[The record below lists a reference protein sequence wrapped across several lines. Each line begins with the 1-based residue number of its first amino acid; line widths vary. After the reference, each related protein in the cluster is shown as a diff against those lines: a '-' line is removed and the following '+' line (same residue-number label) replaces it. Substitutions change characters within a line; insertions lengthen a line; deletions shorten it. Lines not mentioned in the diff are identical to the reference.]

1 MTRLNVVTAPKTTT
15 FQMRMNPEIKS
26 EAERIYAE
34 YGMSMT
40 DVFNMVLQ
48 RTIIEE
54 TIPLNFPADAR
65 DAERQLAMKLL
76 ADEVERRMATADDP
90 NHTMSQADVL
100 RKFGIE

>member
-1 MTRLNVVTAPKTTT
+1 MARMNVVTAPKTTT

-48 RTIIEE
+48 RTIVEE
-54 TIPLNFPADAR
+54 TIPLDFHADAR
-65 DAERQLAMKLL
+65 EAERQLAMKLL
-76 ADEVERRMATADDP
+76 ADEVERRMATAGDA
-90 NHTMSQADVL
+90 NHTVPQADVL
-100 RKFGIE
+100 RRFGVK